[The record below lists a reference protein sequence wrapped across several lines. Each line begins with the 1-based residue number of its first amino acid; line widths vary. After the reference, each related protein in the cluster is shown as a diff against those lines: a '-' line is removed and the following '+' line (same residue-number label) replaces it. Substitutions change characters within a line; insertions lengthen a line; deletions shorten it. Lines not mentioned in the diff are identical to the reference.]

1 MNHSPESKQA
11 DDFSLVLGGPLFQ
24 LLIRARLSTDTLGLV
39 KRRLIFFSLFT
50 WLPLLVLSV
59 LTGDTLGGAIK
70 VPFFYDVDAHVRFL
84 VALPLLLVAE
94 LVFDQRCRPVLRRF
108 IVREIIPP
116 QARPE
121 YEAIIGSAKR
131 LRNSVLI
138 EVLLIILVLTAGHYL
153 WASQVAL
160 ESATW
165 YAANVDGHHH
175 YYPAGYWYA
184 FVSIPVFHFLLL
196 RWYFR
201 IFIWARLLWQ
211 VSRLDLDLVPTHP
224 DHVAGLAFLGGS
236 AVAFWPL
243 LVSQGAIL
251 AGQLANYI
259 FYEGKSLLDFKLE
272 IVAAVVFLLLV
283 VLGPL
288 CVFAPRLA
296 QVKRQGLSEYGD
308 LAYRYVRKF
317 DDKWLRGQAPL
328 DEQLVGSGDIQS
340 LNDLAGSF
348 EVIHTMRLFPFSKS
362 VVLKTTIAV
371 LAPLLPLTLTMFS
384 LEDIL
389 KRLFGILF

>member
-1 MNHSPESKQA
+1 MNHSPDSKQA
-11 DDFSLVLGGPLFQ
+11 DDFSLLLGGPLFQ

-59 LTGDTLGGAIK
+59 LTGETLGGAIK

-94 LVFDQRCRPVLRRF
+94 LVVHQRFKPILRKF
-108 IVREIIPP
+108 IVREIVPP

-121 YEAIIGSAKR
+121 YQAIIGSAMR
-131 LRNSVLI
+131 LRDSVLI
-138 EVLLIILVLTAGHYL
+138 EVLLIVVVLTATHYL
-153 WASQVAL
+153 WVSQFVL

-175 YYPAGYWYA
+175 YSPAGYWYA

-224 DHVAGLAFLGGS
+224 DHVAGLSFLGGS
-236 AVAFWPL
+236 AVAFWPF
-243 LVSQGAIL
+243 LVSQGAII
-251 AGQLANYI
+251 AGQIANHI
-259 FYEGKSLLDFKLE
+259 FYGGKSLLDFKLE

-296 QVKRQGLSEYGD
+296 QAKRQGLNEYGD
-308 LAYRYVRKF
+308 LANRYVR
-317 DDKWLRGQAPL
+317 
-328 DEQLVGSGDIQS
+328 E
-340 LNDLAGSF
+340 
-348 EVIHTMRLFPFSKS
+348 
-362 VVLKTTIAV
+362 
-371 LAPLLPLTLTMFS
+371 
-384 LEDIL
+384 
-389 KRLFGILF
+389 